1 MSQARSQIQQRDG
14 YALREGYG
22 PAVRRFEIASI
33 VVYAGAMAWL
43 LLRLAGGVLDSP
55 FLAASA
61 FMLGFVAADF
71 VSGIVH
77 WLADTWGTVDL
88 PIAGRA
94 LIRPFREHHVD
105 PKAITRHDFIETNG
119 NNCFICIAPVTLTA
133 AFVSFDGWK
142 GVFAGVLVFSLCLW
156 IFCTNQFH
164 KWSHSDDPPAVV
176 VLLQRLSLILP
187 RDHHAVHHSAP
198 FATYYCITVGW
209 LNEPLHRVGF
219 FRGLERMISAT
230 TGLLPREDDIGRA
243 AAEASVEEAEVCP
256 SAATNPEPG

>member
-1 MSQARSQIQQRDG
+1 MSQARSQIQQRAG
-14 YALREGYG
+14 SALREGYG

-33 VVYAGAMAWL
+33 AVFAAAMAWL
-43 LLRLAGGVLDSP
+43 LLRFLTQVLEFP
-55 FLAASA
+55 FLTASA

-71 VSGIVH
+71 TSGIVH
-77 WLADTWGTVDL
+77 WVADTWGSVDL

-133 AFVSFDGWK
+133 AFVSFDGWT
-142 GVFAGVLVFSLCLW
+142 GVFAGVVVFSLCLW

-176 VLLQRLSLILP
+176 ALLQRLSLILP
-187 RDHHAVHHSAP
+187 RDHHAVHHTAP
-198 FATYYCITVGW
+198 FAKYYCITVGW

-230 TGLLPREDDIGRA
+230 TGVLPREDDIGRA
-243 AAEASVEEAEVCP
+243 AAEAIVEEAEICP